1 MRRRVTLA
9 TLIENIGD
17 QYEIKWLS
25 GDVGR
30 NTPLVGDLPG
40 DELHKLVGPLNSI
53 QPNRIQII
61 GRTELTF
68 LHTLTREQYQE
79 MLDRLFERKPAAIL
93 FSSDLS
99 PPVEFFERAKQH
111 GIALLGSSH
120 PEGFLI
126 SNLRYHLS
134 HSLAEN
140 ITIHGVLMEVLGRGV
155 LLTGEPGIG
164 KSEVALDLIS
174 RGHRLIADDAPTLT
188 QVNPD
193 ILNGSCPYV
202 LQDFLEVRGL
212 GILNIREMFGDSAV
226 RLKKN
231 LHLNVHLE
239 EMSGTQQA
247 DIDRIQGSNTE
258 IEILRVQ
265 VSKVVVPVA
274 PGRNMAILVET
285 AVRQYMLQQRGYDSV
300 SEFTQRQKAL
310 ISQNKESTF

>member
-1 MRRRVTLA
+1 MRRRITLA

-25 GDVGR
+25 DDVGR

-53 QPNRIQII
+53 QPNRIQIV
-61 GRTELTF
+61 GPTEQEF
-68 LHTLTREQYQE
+68 LHTLSGEQYQAVR
-79 MLDRLFERKPAAIL
+79 DRLFECKPAAIL
-93 FSSDLS
+93 FSSNLI
-99 PPVEFFERAKQH
+99 PPDEFIERAKRY
-111 GIALLGSSH
+111 GVALLGSPY
-120 PEGFLI
+120 PEGVLI

-134 HSLAEN
+134 HALAES
-140 ITIHGVLMEVLGRGV
+140 ITLHGVMMEVLGRGV
-155 LLTGEPGIG
+155 LLTGDPGIG
-164 KSEVALDLIS
+164 KSELALDLIS
-174 RGHRLIADDAPTLT
+174 RGHRLIADDAPTFT

-226 RLKKN
+226 RPKKN

-239 EMSGTQQA
+239 EMSEIEPV
-247 DIDRIQGSNTE
+247 DVDRIQGTNTE
-258 IEILRVQ
+258 VEILRVQ
-265 VSKVVVPVA
+265 ISKVVVPVA

-285 AVRQYMLQQRGYDSV
+285 AVRQYMLQQRGYDSAAA
-300 SEFTQRQKAL
+300 FTARQKD
-310 ISQNKESTF
+310 IIKQRN

>member
-9 TLIENIGD
+9 ALIENIGH
-17 QYEIKWLS
+17 QYDIKWLS
-25 GDVGR
+25 GEIGR
-30 NTPLVGDLPG
+30 NTPLIGDMPG

-68 LHTLTREQYQE
+68 LHALSREQYQDT
-79 MLDRLFERKPAAIL
+79 LDRLFEGKPAAIL
-93 FSSDLS
+93 FSSDLT
-99 PPVEFFERAKQH
+99 PAIEFFDRARDH
-111 GIALLGSSH
+111 EIALLGSPLS
-120 PEGFLI
+120 EGVLI

-134 HSLAEN
+134 HALAESV
-140 ITIHGVLMEVLGRGV
+140 TVHGVMMEVLGRGV
-155 LLTGEPGIG
+155 LLTGKPGIG
-164 KSEVALDLIS
+164 KSELALDLIS
-174 RGHRLIADDAPTLT
+174 RGHRLISDDAPILT

-193 ILNGSCPYV
+193 ILNSSCPYV

-226 RLKKN
+226 RPKKN

-239 EMSGTQQA
+239 EMTGSQLA
-247 DIDRIQGSNTE
+247 NVDRIQGSNSE
-258 IEILRVQ
+258 VEILRVQ

-285 AVRQYMLQQRGYDSV
+285 AVRQYMLRQRGYDSAAAFIQQQKKVMV
-300 SEFTQRQKAL
+300 SN
-310 ISQNKESTF
+310 S

>member
-1 MRRRVTLA
+1 MRRHITLT

-17 QYEIKWLS
+17 QYDIKWLS
-25 GDVGR
+25 GEIGR

-40 DELHKLVGPLNSI
+40 DELHKLIGPLNTI
-53 QPNRIQII
+53 QPNRIQIV
-61 GRTELTF
+61 GHTELAF
-68 LHTLTREQYQE
+68 LRTLNSEQYQE
-79 MLDRLFERKPAAIL
+79 KLDRLFERKPAAIL
-93 FSSDLS
+93 FCSDLS
-99 PPVEFFERAKQH
+99 PPAEFFSHARRHE
-111 GIALLGSSH
+111 IALLGSPH

-134 HSLAEN
+134 HALAESV
-140 ITIHGVLMEVLGRGV
+140 TVHGVLMEVLGRGV

-164 KSEVALDLIS
+164 KSEVALDLVS
-174 RGHRLIADDAPTLT
+174 RGHRLVADDAPTLT
-188 QVNPD
+188 QVHPD

-239 EMSGTQQA
+239 EMSDSQQA

-258 IEILRVQ
+258 VEMLRVQ
-265 VSKVVVPVA
+265 VSKVIVPVA

-285 AVRQYMLQQRGYDSV
+285 AVRQYMLRQRGYDSV
-300 SEFTQRQKAL
+300 AAFTERQKAA
-310 ISQNKESTF
+310 IAQHNKTL

>member
-1 MRRRVTLA
+1 MRRHITLA
-9 TLIENIGD
+9 TLIENIGE
-17 QYEIKWLS
+17 QYKIKWLS
-25 GDVGR
+25 DDIGQ

-53 QPNRIQII
+53 QPNRIQIV
-61 GRTELTF
+61 GPTEQSF
-68 LHTLTREQYQE
+68 LQTLNNEQYQAVR
-79 MLDRLFERKPAAIL
+79 DRLFECKPAAIL
-93 FSSDLS
+93 FSSDLI
-99 PPVEFFERAKQH
+99 PPDEFIAQAKH
-111 GIALLGSSH
+111 YGIALLGSPY

-134 HSLAEN
+134 HTLAESM
-140 ITIHGVLMEVLGRGV
+140 TVHGVMMEVLGRGV

-164 KSEVALDLIS
+164 KSELALDLIS
-174 RGHRLIADDAPTLT
+174 RGHRLIADDAPIFT

-193 ILNGSCPYV
+193 ILNGSCPFV

-226 RLKKN
+226 RPKKN

-239 EMSGTQQA
+239 EMSGQQQMGV
-247 DIDRIQGSNTE
+247 DRIQGTNTE
-258 IEILRVQ
+258 VEILRVQ
-265 VSKVVVPVA
+265 ISKVVVPVA

-300 SEFTQRQKAL
+300 AAFTARQKEA
-310 ISQNKESTF
+310 IAQNS